1 MNRSTKAPGPLL
13 HLRRVPQSG
22 WVRILRSKVPEVTLL
37 FWVVKVLSTTVSVT
51 AADFL
56 ARNLGLGLAAST
68 AVMSLLCSMALIAQ
82 FSLGRYVPA
91 AYWLSVVVIS
101 VVGTLLSDD
110 LVDGLGIGLW
120 STTWIFAFGLVTTLA
135 VWYRSE
141 HTLSIH
147 TVVTRRREA
156 YYWLA
161 VLFAFALGTSAGNL
175 LSTLP
180 AHGFRASLV
189 ILGAVL
195 VAIVVAWRQGLS
207 AVAAFWAAYV
217 VSGPFGASLGDV
229 LTAKPADGGLGLGND
244 PTTAVFLAVI
254 LAVVGWFTWRE
265 HRRLVFS
272 VASGGRA
279 QAGPTAGF

>member
-1 MNRSTKAPGPLL
+1 
-13 HLRRVPQSG
+13 
-22 WVRILRSKVPEVTLL
+22 VPEVTLL
-37 FWVVKVLSTTVSVT
+37 FWVVKVLSTTVGVT

-68 AVMSLLCSMALIAQ
+68 AVMSLLCSIALIAQ

-91 AYWLSVVVIS
+91 AYCLSVVVIS

-110 LVDGLGIGLW
+110 LVDGLGLGLW
-120 STTWIFAFGLVTTLA
+120 TTTWILAFGLVTTLA

-147 TVVTRRREA
+147 TIVTRRREA

-161 VLFAFALGTSAGNL
+161 VLFAFALGTSAGGL
-175 LSTLP
+175 LP
-180 AHGFRASLV
+180 AHAFRAALV
-189 ILGAVL
+189 ILGVVL

-217 VSGPFGASLGDV
+217 VTGPCGASLGDI
-229 LTAKPADGGLGLGND
+229 LTTKPADGGLGLGND
-244 PTTAVFLAVI
+244 ATTAVFLAVI

-279 QAGPTAGF
+279 QDGPTAGF